1 MTIVVLIL
9 VVMEDSLGRPYYY
22 CCWQYLFP
30 VLILVVME
38 DSLGQQ
44 FRELLNQQ
52 SARVLILVVMEDS
65 LGHIE
70 EKKDY
75 VQKHIE
81 S

>member
-1 MTIVVLIL
+1 
-9 VVMEDSLGRPYYY
+9 
-22 CCWQYLFP
+22 
-30 VLILVVME
+30 ME